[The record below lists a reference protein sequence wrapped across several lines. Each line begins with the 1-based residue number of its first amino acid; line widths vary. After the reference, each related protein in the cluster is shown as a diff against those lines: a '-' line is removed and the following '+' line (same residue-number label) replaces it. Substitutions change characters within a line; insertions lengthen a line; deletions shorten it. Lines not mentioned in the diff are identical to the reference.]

1 MLDLSPCTRV
11 LHVAL
16 FAFGSRMPLIVL
28 SNFLFQ
34 YICVESHTKEEQLTN
49 DILCYSLNF
58 IVSVSACR
66 NSRKRRTMVN
76 DILIIV
82 LLSLEQRT

>member
-34 YICVESHTKEEQLTN
+34 YICVESYTKEEQLTN
-49 DILCYSLNF
+49 DILCYSQIYCF
-58 IVSVSACR
+58 S
-66 NSRKRRTMVN
+66 NS
-76 DILIIV
+76 L
-82 LLSLEQRT
+82 